1 MSVKVKIKHL
11 KPGTVF
17 NAGPVTVRVL
27 EHFSDGKT
35 LVITDECIAGRP
47 FTCPPFKPNR
57 PEDWKPNNWRT
68 STLRADL
75 NRDFLSSFD
84 EAGGPIL
91 SENIIPAEWDLT
103 DSAGNNTYG
112 SVTDKIGLLTEAM
125 FRKYSEQ
132 RLLDLDDWWWL
143 ITPDPDNS
151 DTVRLVDT
159 DGTMYHTYAFNGHR
173 GVRPA
178 LYVESEIEVE
188 VEEDEVD
195 IPPSILLDRFTTRQ
209 LVEELFR
216 RICTKTGVKER
227 YPRMVGEG
235 QEIYF
240 GDVVRLF
247 GGEYFQ
253 GYEYYEHDQTI
264 VVKSAND
271 IEAMEESENV
281 QLLGNVW
288 DNPELLKEESV

>member
-1 MSVKVKIKHL
+1 MKVKIKHL

-27 EHFSDGKT
+27 EHFTDGKT
-35 LVITDECIAGRP
+35 LVITDECIANRP
-47 FTCPPFKPNR
+47 FNCQPFKPNR

-75 NRDFLSSFD
+75 NRDFLNSFD

-91 SENIIPAEWDLT
+91 SKNIILAEWDLT

-132 RLLDLDDWWWL
+132 GLLKLDDWWWL
-143 ITPDPDNS
+143 ITPSACYSSNAQHVS
-151 DTVRLVDT
+151 T
-159 DGTMYHTYAFNGHR
+159 DGALNNYYAYYRYG

-195 IPPSILLDRFTTRQ
+195 LPLPPYWTASQPVSLWKN
-209 LVEELFR
+209 
-216 RICTKTGVKER
+216 CS
-227 YPRMVGEG
+227 GE
-235 QEIYF
+235 
-240 GDVVRLF
+240 
-247 GGEYFQ
+247 
-253 GYEYYEHDQTI
+253 
-264 VVKSAND
+264 
-271 IEAMEESENV
+271 
-281 QLLGNVW
+281 
-288 DNPELLKEESV
+288 